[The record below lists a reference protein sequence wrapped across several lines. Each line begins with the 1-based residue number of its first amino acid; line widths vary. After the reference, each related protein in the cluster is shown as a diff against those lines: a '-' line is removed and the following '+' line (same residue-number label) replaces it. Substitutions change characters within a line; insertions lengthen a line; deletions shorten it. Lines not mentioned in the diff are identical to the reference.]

1 MDASSKK
8 KEIST
13 KEENVASQA
22 ADAGAKKRPIKVI
35 QDEDISVPI
44 FAFENEINGVVRV
57 NHSWTVNRSYKD
69 SSGQVQRTQWFGP
82 DDCGKVLAAVKQ
94 AGDYILSLQYPE
106 ADARE

>member
-8 KEIST
+8 KDVPS
-13 KEENVASQA
+13 KEEHAASQA
-22 ADAGAKKRPIKVI
+22 AAAGAKKRPIKVI
-35 QDEDISVPI
+35 QVEDISVPI
-44 FAFENEINGVVRV
+44 FAFENESNGVVRV

-69 SSGQVQRTQWFGP
+69 STGQVQRTPWFGP

>member
-8 KEIST
+8 KELST
-13 KEENVASQA
+13 KEENAAPQA
-22 ADAGAKKRPIKVI
+22 AAAGAKKRPVKVI
-35 QDEDISVPI
+35 QVEDISVPI
-44 FAFENEINGVVRV
+44 FAFENEVNGVVRV

-69 SSGQVQRTQWFGP
+69 SAGRVQRTQWFGP